1 MFISG
6 LHEIYMGGLV
16 SGVTT
21 WIGGADCFFI
31 SIYKILFM
39 ILFHIIIIWY
49 ICCVKLRKECNSL
62 EMSVG

>member
-49 ICCVKLRKECNSL
+49 ICRCKI
-62 EMSVG
+62 